1 MELSILTHPEF
12 GEVRTALDDEG
23 TILFCATDVAKALGY
38 TNPTKAIRD
47 HCTKDGGTIRSV
59 IDNLGRNQDTK
70 FIYEPNVYR
79 LIAKS
84 KLPIALAFEKW
95 IFETVLPSLRKD
107 GFYAQKELIQNP
119 DFLIKLGRLGE
130 QIKREEREKLG
141 LQQEVQHL
149 TEVVADY
156 EPKITYLEQILNSD
170 NCMNTTNI
178 AADYGI
184 SAIRLNKILH
194 EERIQRRV
202 GNQWVLYVDYM
213 HSGLT
218 QSETVLLCN
227 GKKSVVHTK
236 WTQHGRLLIHR
247 ILTKRGFQAE

>member
-12 GEVRTALDDEG
+12 GEVRTTFDDKG

-38 TNPTKAIRD
+38 SNQNDAISRHCNGIVKHDTITKTR
-47 HCTKDGGTIRSV
+47 GTQKLSY
-59 IDNLGRNQDTK
+59 
-70 FIYEPNVYR
+70 IYEPDVYR
-79 LIAKS
+79 LVSRS

-95 IFETVLPSLRKD
+95 IFETVLPSLRRD
-107 GFYAQKELIQNP
+107 GFYAEKELIQDP
-119 DFLIKLGRLGE
+119 DFLIRLGKLGE
-130 QIKREEREKLG
+130 QLKREELEKQG
-141 LQQEVQHL
+141 LQQEVQYL

-178 AADYGI
+178 AADYNI

-218 QSETVLLCN
+218 QSETVLLGD

-236 WTQHGRLLIHR
+236 WTQQGRLLIHR
-247 ILTKRGFQAE
+247 ILAKRGFQAE